1 MSSIDDHLTELSIRY
16 SSASDLLIPISEVID
31 ILLDIRF
38 HDAKIQDI
46 GYVIDGDQMA
56 AYFNKP
62 QNVG

>member
-46 GYVIDGDQMA
+46 GYVVDGDQMA
-56 AYFNKP
+56 IYFNKP